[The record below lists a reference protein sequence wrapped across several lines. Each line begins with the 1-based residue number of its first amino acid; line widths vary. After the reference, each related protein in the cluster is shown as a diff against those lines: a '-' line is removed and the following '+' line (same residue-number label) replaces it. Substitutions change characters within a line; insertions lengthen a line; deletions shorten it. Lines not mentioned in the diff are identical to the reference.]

1 MYVKMEMK
9 SISRV
14 TEDKAGARERY
25 VHPIGISCWQN
36 GRQKQQTGLMQRI
49 NDISFPPLMPF
60 VSLAATLVK
69 YLSLLPQSRK

>member
-36 GRQKQQTGLMQRI
+36 GRQKQEAGLMQRI

-60 VSLAATLVK
+60 VSLEGSLVK
-69 YLSLLPQSRK
+69 YLSLLAQPRR